1 MLSYFETLHITVEFA
16 FKKKKEISISI
27 YQMSKSKVHEVKL
40 LKSTLDYR
48 LYVFIMFTDLR
59 IRKLDFIIVI

>member
-1 MLSYFETLHITVEFA
+1 
-16 FKKKKEISISI
+16 
-27 YQMSKSKVHEVKL
+27 MSKSKVHEVKL
-40 LKSTLDYR
+40 LKTTLDYR

>member
-1 MLSYFETLHITVEFA
+1 
-16 FKKKKEISISI
+16 
-27 YQMSKSKVHEVKL
+27 MSKSKVHEVKL
-40 LKSTLDYR
+40 LKTTLDCR